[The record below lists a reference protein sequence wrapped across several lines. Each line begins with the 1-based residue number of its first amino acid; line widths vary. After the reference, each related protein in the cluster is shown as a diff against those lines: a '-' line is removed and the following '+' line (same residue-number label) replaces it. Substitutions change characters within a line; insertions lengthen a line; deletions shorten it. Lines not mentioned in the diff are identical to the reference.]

1 MSKCVYPNTRSTV
14 DDSDRSRRVAERW
27 APGYTSVMTSLQ
39 HRLSGCTDVRE
50 QRAVLEEETRRRAQ
64 MHTPGFRLITRT
76 TPPSSPGNRR
86 SERVMDNDN
95 EEGSSDS
102 DSD

>member
-1 MSKCVYPNTRSTV
+1 MYPNTRSTV

-27 APGYTSVMTSLQ
+27 APGYTSVMTALQ
-39 HRLSGCTDVRE
+39 HRLSCCVDDNERGV
-50 QRAVLEEETRRRAQ
+50 VLEEETRRRAQ